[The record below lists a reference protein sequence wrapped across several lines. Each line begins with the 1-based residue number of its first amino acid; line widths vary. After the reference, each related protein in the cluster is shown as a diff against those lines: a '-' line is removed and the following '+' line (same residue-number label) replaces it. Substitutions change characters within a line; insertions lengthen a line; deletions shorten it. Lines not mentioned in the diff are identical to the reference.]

1 MNSVWK
7 TFLESRSAHFDDKG
21 KVRFP
26 DAPVEAD
33 CALTALSSL
42 GLIAVSGP
50 EAESFL
56 QGQVTHDVTRLST
69 AVSRLGS
76 HCNPKGRMLA
86 SFRAF
91 KRDDTLYLQL
101 PRTQVEALTQRL
113 RIYLLRA
120 KATIEDASERFVA
133 IAIAGSCAPSLL
145 ASHLA
150 AVPTQENEVI
160 HTGELTIIRIPGPAP
175 RFQLL
180 GPPSALQAIWDGLA
194 TTATLVDVEFW
205 SLLDIRAGIPTVY
218 PPTSDAFVPQ
228 MANVHLLDGVSFKKG
243 CYTGQEVV
251 ARMQYL
257 GKLKRRMYLGQV
269 GTDHPPGPGDLLY
282 ATGSRPDQAAGRVVD
297 AGINGKG
304 DYELL
309 AVVEIEAAEHR
320 EVRLGGPDGPSL
332 SLGDPPY
339 GFSGPDSSPLSTTGS
354 PG

>member
-7 TFLESRSAHFDDKG
+7 TFLESHSARIDDAG

-33 CALTALSSL
+33 CALMALSPL

-69 AVSRLGS
+69 AVSQLGS
-76 HCNPKGRMLA
+76 HCSPKGRMLA
-86 SFRAF
+86 SFRTF
-91 KRDDTLYLQL
+91 RRDAVIYLQL
-101 PRTQVEALTQRL
+101 PRTQVEALTRRL
-113 RIYLLRA
+113 HMYLLRA
-120 KATIEDASERFVA
+120 KATIEDASERLIA
-133 IAIAGSCAPSLL
+133 IAIAGTCAPSLL

-150 AVPTQENEVI
+150 AVPTQENGV
-160 HTGELTIIRIPGPAP
+160 TQDGELITIRIPGPTP

-180 GPPSALQAIWDGLA
+180 GPPAALEAIWDDLA
-194 TTATLVDVEFW
+194 ATATVVNTEFW
-205 SLLDIRAGIPTVY
+205 SLLDIRSGIPTLY
-218 PPTSDAFVPQ
+218 RQTSDAFVPQ
-228 MANVHLLDGVSFKKG
+228 MANLHLLDGVSFKKG

-257 GKLKRRMYLGQV
+257 GKLKRRMYLAQV
-269 GTDHPPGPGDLLY
+269 STDDPPVPGDVLH
-282 ATGSRPDQAAGRVVD
+282 AANSRSEQAAGRVVD

-309 AVVEIEAAEHR
+309 AVVEIEAAER
-320 EVRLGGPDGPSL
+320 GEVRLGGPDGPSL
-332 SLGDPPY
+332 SFRDLPY
-339 GFSGPDSSPLSTTGS
+339 GFSGQD
-354 PG
+354 